1 MYIAWAS
8 HGDNGNYHGWIMGY
22 DASDM
27 NVQRYVFSVSQD
39 DANIDN
45 TRGLGALWTGG
56 GGRMGHF
63 DPSTD
68 NVLQEFQGFARQLRS
83 GPVYWNSP
91 VTGPTIYLWS
101 GGGDPARAY
110 QLQNGHVNT
119 TPVSVTANTS
129 GNGSLSISS
138 NGSTAGTGILWA
150 AASNGALHAYDAS
163 NLGNELWNSGQ
174 NQGRDGLGSTAKWVP
189 PTVANG
195 VVYMASSSGAVFAYG
210 RLGLLPP
217 PAPNNLVAIPGDG
230 RVSLA
235 WNPSSGTTNYTVLR
249 GASPDAAAATPIANG
264 IQAGGFVDNTV
275 TNGVK
280 YFYAVTA
287 SSASGAVSDP
297 SNEISATPGTPV
309 TGMPVYQ
316 VRGGGGAASPFVA
329 DQFFTGGGAG
339 APVNDPISTVGVIDP
354 APVPVYQTEHNSG
367 QFTYTFPNLTPNAPY
382 LVRLHFAEIFFSQ
395 PGQRLFN
402 VAVNG
407 IPLLTNFDIVALRRR
422 KGHCPCR
429 SGNYERHCCR
439 QHRSLFY
446 IRHCKPT
453 QNQRH

>member
-1 MYIAWAS
+1 
-8 HGDNGNYHGWIMGY
+8 
-22 DASDM
+22 
-27 NVQRYVFSVSQD
+27 
-39 DANIDN
+39 
-45 TRGLGALWTGG
+45 
-56 GGRMGHF
+56 MGHF

-354 APVPVYQTEHNSG
+354 APVPVYQTEHNGG

-407 IPLLTNFDIVALRRR
+407 IPLLTNFDIVALRGR